1 MKAPPWRHKPKN
13 QTTRAHGRG
22 HERERLSGLP
32 KPPRFTPLWLRDG
45 RIYRDEGEQA
55 EGEQAKDDAVERRR

>member
-13 QTTRAHGRG
+13 QATRAHGRG

-32 KPPRFTPLWLRDG
+32 KPPRMAPETIRYEYGDDLDG
-45 RIYRDEGEQA
+45 GVAPQSPVVRCR
-55 EGEQAKDDAVERRR
+55 